1 MRYRLHILTIL
12 LFSWG
17 LIFANSNN
25 EILSQKKQIEGDFFS
40 YGIFSSIDSIKTTV
54 NLEVGFSLYRK
65 NDFQIKSL
73 TSIAGSKIFDDE
85 SNLYQLGLMEKITF
99 GQTDFYQNEITSSRY
114 GFFFASFGFM
124 SFDKNRQTK
133 FLFASPYYWEI
144 GGGAGVNIRLKKTV
158 AFLAELGGGLHLVQ
172 NGKGDFI
179 KKLQKAGFGRMS
191 MGFRY
196 FLK

>member
-1 MRYRLHILTIL
+1 MHILTML

-73 TSIAGSKIFDDE
+73 TSITGSKIFDDE

-99 GQTDFYQNEITSSRY
+99 V
-114 GFFFASFGFM
+114 ASFGFM

>member
-1 MRYRLHILTIL
+1 MKYRLFIVLAT
-12 LFSWG
+12 LFCAG
-17 LIFANSNN
+17 ATFADDQ
-25 EILSQKKQIEGDFFS
+25 EATFQKEPIETDFFS
-40 YGIFSSIDSIKTTV
+40 FGIFSSADSIKTTV
-54 NLEVGFSLYRK
+54 NIEVGFSLYGK
-65 NDFQIKSL
+65 DDFQVKSF
-73 TSIAGSKIFDDE
+73 TSITGSKVFDE
-85 SNLYQLGLMEKITF
+85 EPNLYQLGLMEKITF